1 MKEEIY
7 KYTREFTQEKN
18 LMTVNFVWKNLLQLE
33 IEMTMR
39 EDMWKISP
47 ICVLSQKFAKID
59 ITENINYW
67 DI

>member
-1 MKEEIY
+1 
-7 KYTREFTQEKN
+7 
-18 LMTVNFVWKNLLQLE
+18 MTVNFVWKNLLQLE